1 VGDHPKSASFHDLRG
16 ALRAARLR
24 YSKAGDLLVGGA
36 SMADVQRRKS
46 KPEFGAEITGLN
58 PMTSPE
64 MDSNWRRIWDE

>member
-1 VGDHPKSASFHDLRG
+1 
-16 ALRAARLR
+16 
-24 YSKAGDLLVGGA
+24 
-36 SMADVQRRKS
+36 MADVQRRKS